1 MRTTCLSEKCEAATR
16 KSPKRQWFVCCL
28 ALALL
33 CGCSKD
39 DGNTTTQEPPQDPD
53 APHTVDIAAGGNV
66 PVDGTLTAQ
75 YSEYIQGFD
84 VGKVADSDPQTS
96 YKTDRSRFYII
107 YAASEPVV
115 IDHYSLTT
123 GSGTRSTDPYSWRL
137 MASNDNQTWIQ
148 LDKQTYVLFNTR
160 YNTLEFAFDND
171 TAYAYYK
178 LDVDTNGGGN
188 YTQIGEWRLAS
199 GALDPTKPYTAEV
212 EHTENMLSPSGSI
225 QSQYGDSPRDAH
237 IGKLLDGDPS
247 TCFRTDHDRFYI
259 LWDPDTKTYGNLYSL
274 TAPEEVPESAP
285 RAWKLYG
292 STNRSDWELLDEQ
305 SGQRFEAGETKQFF
319 CKEITDYRS
328 YTHYVSYRLE
338 IESNNGAE
346 FTQLAEWEL
355 QYECRN
361 LGDCLYLAENFK
373 YSDKTPMG
381 VEYENIPETSQEIL
395 DRLADPEV
403 EPDITDYGE
412 GLYWN
417 GDTEVV
423 LYPFGTPL
431 PTDVNQHLIGNCS
444 VLAMYASL
452 AYQYPEYIRHIIRE
466 NADGSYTVKMFDPH
480 GKPVDVCVKPTLV
493 HPEEWRENPT
503 WKYGVSGKNDAT
515 TWSSIIEK
523 AMMKWESVFA
533 LYDSGANLGGMN
545 ASTTSPLF
553 TGNGAGFSLPVGKLT
568 SQQLTI
574 AVKEAMVR
582 GMIVTGGF
590 STENWTEDG
599 WTTTGHTWTAVVA
612 NNPSALFAL
621 RNPWG
626 SCAEADEKKDGI
638 LNVFDNPTIVSTV
651 GIDIYMPGAALDYY
665 QEQGLPVGRTTIYD
679 IPVW

>member
-1 MRTTCLSEKCEAATR
+1 MIFLYPFSKGVSARRRGLERRWFALFFAAALTCS
-16 KSPKRQWFVCCL
+16 
-28 ALALL
+28 
-33 CGCSKD
+33 CSKSD
-39 DGNTTTQEPPQDPD
+39 DTPADPVPPQDPD
-53 APHTVDIAAGGNV
+53 APHTVVVSAGSNL
-66 PVDGTLTAQ
+66 PVAGTLTAQ
-75 YSEYIQGFD
+75 YSEYTEEND
-84 VGKVADSDPQTS
+84 VGKVADGDPQTA
-96 YKTDRSRFYII
+96 YKTDRSRFYIV

-137 MASNDNQTWIQ
+137 SASNDNETWRQ
-148 LDKQTYVLFNTR
+148 MDKQSYVLFNTR
-160 YNTLEFAFDND
+160 YNTLKFAFDND
-171 TAYAYYK
+171 TAYKYYR
-178 LDVDTNGGGN
+178 LDVDGNGGGS

-199 GALDPTKPYTAEV
+199 GSLDPTQPATIKVQRTI
-212 EHTENMLSPSGSI
+212 NMLSSSGSLT
-225 QSQYGDSPRDAH
+225 SQYSDSPRDADV
-237 IGKLLDGDPS
+237 GKLLDGNPQTS
-247 TCFRTDHDRFYI
+247 FQTSHDRFYI
-259 LWDPDTKTYGNLYSL
+259 VWDPDTKSYGNRYSL
-274 TAPEEVPESAP
+274 TASDHAQSAP
-285 RAWKLYG
+285 RSWKLYG
-292 STNRSDWELLDEQ
+292 SVNRSDWELLDEQ
-305 SGQRFEAGETKQFF
+305 SDQQFEAGETKSFF
-319 CKEITDYRS
+319 CRRITDYRS
-328 YTHYVSYRLE
+328 YTHYISYRLE
-338 IESNNGAE
+338 IEGNGGAE
-346 FTQLAEWEL
+346 FTQLAEWSL
-355 QYECRN
+355 QYECRD

-381 VEYENIPETSQEIL
+381 VEYEGIPATSQEIL

-412 GLYWN
+412 NLYWN
-417 GDTEVV
+417 GDIEVD

-431 PTDVNQHLIGNCS
+431 PTDVNQHQIGNCS

-452 AYQYPEYIRHIIRE
+452 AYQYPEYIRSIIRE
-466 NADGSYTVKMFDPH
+466 NADGSYTVKMFDPQ
-480 GKPVDVCVKPTLV
+480 GKPVDVCVKATLV
-493 HPEEWRENPT
+493 HPEDWRENPT

-574 AVKEAMVR
+574 AVKEAMAR

-599 WTTTGHTWTAVVA
+599 WTTTGHTWTAVAA

-626 SCAEADEKKDGI
+626 SCADADEKKDGV

-665 QEQGLPVGRTTIYD
+665 QANGLPVGRTAIYD